1 MKMMTMMSQLLKHG
15 NIRTSCSS
23 IARREQSPRKTVKNT
38 GQKDKEKTKPTNTE
52 KQARNSR
59 ALRWLLMERLGTAM
73 TWPHQRPCFFAD
85 TISRLLNN

>member
-1 MKMMTMMSQLLKHG
+1 MTMMSQLLKHG

-23 IARREQSPRKTVKNT
+23 IARTEQSPRKKVKNK
-38 GQKDKEKTKPTNTE
+38 GQKDKEKTKPTNR
-52 KQARNSR
+52 QATSEQPGIAMAPYGTAGNSHGR
-59 ALRWLLMERLGTAM
+59 AM